1 MLVNIDTLRE
11 CTESWSRITQEG
23 GKALASID
31 RSDPGKTVPALTK
44 VMQGLKDVLERMYAE
59 YDHVM
64 EESSKLSHGNDAA
77 AAGYQSHLETL
88 SKYLEMYDQE
98 YMLKESIQSIVK
110 ERGCYTQQHLNGC
123 SALWTTEPYIDQQ
136 YVQNVIQSNSS

>member
-1 MLVNIDTLRE
+1 M
-11 CTESWSRITQEG
+11 
-23 GKALASID
+23 
-31 RSDPGKTVPALTK
+31 
-44 VMQGLKDVLERMYAE
+44 KDVLERMYAE

-98 YMLKESIQSIVK
+98 YMLKVNDDMH
-110 ERGCYTQQHLNGC
+110 GMLYTNDF
-123 SALWTTEPYIDQQ
+123 IK
-136 YVQNVIQSNSS
+136 